1 MRFLI
6 VAKERNP
13 LPPEMALGL
22 MDAFAAWAKKYTGNK
37 KAEQVW
43 GFAGQSAGGGIL
55 NVESFDELNAIMC
68 EWPLNP
74 FSGTEVYPLMD
85 LQTSIQQTKKA
96 ILAMTP
102 KGRK

>member
-6 VAKERNP
+6 VAKNRNP

-22 MDAFAAWAKKYTGNK
+22 FDAFAAWAKKYTGNK

-43 GFAGQSAGGGIL
+43 GFAGQTAGGGIF

-74 FSGTEVYPLMD
+74 FSDTEVYPLINI
-85 LQTSIQQTKKA
+85 QTSIQHTKKA
-96 ILAMTP
+96 IMAMMP
-102 KGRK
+102 K